1 MCLPPSTRAW
11 STSAAASKGKCH
23 ARGTRSGRGA
33 QVRQDYGMV
42 LRGLVLGAA
51 TAGFRD
57 IILIGDHG
65 GGQDVLQ
72 QTAATLDARLTP
84 TGARVF
90 CCDGLK
96 SRDEFSQ
103 YLKDHKVTGEGPAK
117 GVDGGPR
124 NGRAELG
131 KGQ

>member
-1 MCLPPSTRAW
+1 
-11 STSAAASKGKCH
+11 
-23 ARGTRSGRGA
+23 
-33 QVRQDYGMV
+33 MV
-42 LRGLVLGAA
+42 LRDLVLGAA

-90 CCDGLK
+90 CCDDLYFK